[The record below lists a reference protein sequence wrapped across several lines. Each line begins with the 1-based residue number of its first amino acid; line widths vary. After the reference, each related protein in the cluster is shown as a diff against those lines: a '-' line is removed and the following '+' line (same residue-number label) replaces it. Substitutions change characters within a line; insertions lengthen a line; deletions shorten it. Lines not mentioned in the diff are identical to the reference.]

1 MKGRG
6 DKLENFI
13 RGEEWKISLDQGI
26 ALVGFMLP
34 AGQDEE
40 DCDGLQFFILD
51 NIFSELMEKEHFY
64 HIEDGCFVYYLF
76 DLSLENKEAWRQ
88 EVIKKA
94 NYVCSMLYDK
104 WGISVVG
111 AVEEI
116 ASM

>member
-94 NYVCSMLYDK
+94 NYVCSILQTLYTS
-104 WGISVVG
+104 SVVWL
-111 AVEEI
+111 E
-116 ASM
+116 